1 MAKVPA
7 MAPFQPPLGPQPAGK
22 FYSPHEVVL
31 ALKERVFSLSGDD
44 FTVRTAEGQDV
55 LKVKGK
61 FISLR
66 DSKKFTDMQENEI
79 FTLQNKL
86 LSIHKSFYAVSPDD
100 KHNFEVK
107 GKFKLMGSKSVV
119 VFKNASDSKD
129 IELEVRGD
137 WLDRSAEI
145 TLDGRPV
152 ASISRKFF
160 NAREFFGDK
169 QTVREHNLFSIEF
182 SLIYFSISSP
192 LLQMS
197 I

>member
-1 MAKVPA
+1 MAKVPSLT
-7 MAPFQPPLGPQPAGK
+7 PFHPPLGPQPPGK

-31 ALKERVFSLSGDD
+31 ALKEKVFSISGDD

-61 FISLR
+61 WISLR
-66 DSKKFTDMQENEI
+66 DSKKFTDMADNEI

-86 LSIHKSFYAVSPDD
+86 LSIHKSFNGVSPNNAHD
-100 KHNFEVK
+100 FEVS
-107 GKFKLMGSKSVV
+107 GKFKLLGSKSVV
-119 VFKNASDSKD
+119 TFKNASDGKD
-129 IELEVRGD
+129 IELEVKGD

-145 TLDGRPV
+145 TLDGRVV

-169 QTVREHNLFSIEF
+169 QTVSVSEV
-182 SLIYFSISSP
+182 
-192 LLQMS
+192 
-197 I
+197 